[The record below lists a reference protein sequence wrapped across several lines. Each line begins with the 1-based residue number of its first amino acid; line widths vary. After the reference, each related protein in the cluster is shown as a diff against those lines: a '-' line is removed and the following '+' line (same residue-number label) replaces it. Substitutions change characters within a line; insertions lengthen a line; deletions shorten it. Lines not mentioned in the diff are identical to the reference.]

1 MGEREY
7 IVTRNVVDGTC
18 IMYIDSK
25 ELKGMNRKDI
35 EQYVIEKAISLNEWV
50 IDNDEPDDTVGIDYS
65 VDEQ

>member
-1 MGEREY
+1 MGEQEY
-7 IVTRNVVDGTC
+7 IVTRTAVDGSC